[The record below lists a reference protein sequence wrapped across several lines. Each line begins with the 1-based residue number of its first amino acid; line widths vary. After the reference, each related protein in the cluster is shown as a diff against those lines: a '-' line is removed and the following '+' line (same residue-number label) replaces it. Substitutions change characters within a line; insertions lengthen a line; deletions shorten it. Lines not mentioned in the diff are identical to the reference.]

1 MGGTIGVH
9 GRIATNEFAGMIRPY
24 VGLHRVCY
32 DLHNDIK
39 RSSAM
44 LRRLLSGLGVVEIII
59 TVVILMVVVFAIR
72 QVLQ

>member
-1 MGGTIGVH
+1 
-9 GRIATNEFAGMIRPY
+9 
-24 VGLHRVCY
+24 
-32 DLHNDIK
+32 
-39 RSSAM
+39 M

>member
-1 MGGTIGVH
+1 
-9 GRIATNEFAGMIRPY
+9 MIRPY